1 MNNPVELYGEMELLR
16 LLDQF
21 FDRALC
27 FATEGYE
34 QYSQLQNGS
43 EDRARAAQ
51 QATRQMRVE
60 DSEEMTDINI
70 KGALFGIVAA
80 LAENRDR
87 YGTDLA
93 GINLPFQLVRRANEP
108 LGYGHRSA
116 IRN

>member
-1 MNNPVELYGEMELLR
+1 
-16 LLDQF
+16 
-21 FDRALC
+21 
-27 FATEGYE
+27 
-34 QYSQLQNGS
+34 
-43 EDRARAAQ
+43 
-51 QATRQMRVE
+51 MRVE

-108 LGYGHRSA
+108 LGVRAQERYSEPVQESCRRS
-116 IRN
+116 